1 MINRDELLT
10 EMKEEQRL
18 RKVVRRLLE
27 GYLREKEEKRFL
39 EEQRLRKVVSTLI
52 KESLSADVAD
62 EQPQRSTGINALRK
76 LLKNIVPTI
85 EDAYK
90 ELTTSKEQRDS
101 FRAHILNAMENA
113 LKPIENLADA
123 GMDTLEEDIELE
135 EEAVVRIEK
144 EDESKFIPVR
154 PEDEEEEVEEEAE
167 EKINSFQD
175 IQGMDVTGRNFAATT
190 FNQIENQTLDAYENI
205 ADSPVDREEFEDYLL
220 TNLKLYFDRFEEEL
234 QPTVEEPESPGYDDK
249 KDLDIEAAK
258 KLAIKAVTSAIR
270 RDVFT
275 GEGIDIVVIDKSG
288 YKKVD
293 YKKFKDVLRDE

>member
-167 EKINSFQD
+167 EEINSFQD
-175 IQGMDVTGRNFAATT
+175 IRGMDVTGRNFAATT

-249 KDLDIEAAK
+249 KDLDID
-258 KLAIKAVTSAIR
+258 L
-270 RDVFT
+270 
-275 GEGIDIVVIDKSG
+275 GEKG
-288 YKKVD
+288 
-293 YKKFKDVLRDE
+293 L